1 MTVSIP
7 TTIEQA
13 DGLEPAHRAIV
24 HELVQTWQAHLSGNL
39 AKNTYYQG
47 RAQLK
52 DLGISVPDSLKKLE
66 VSCDWGYKVVEV
78 MADHISFDGFSAADD
93 ATDELLRAISRR
105 NSLRLR
111 VSKAV
116 NSALKYCFTMWV
128 VTATDDGHARI
139 SAYPPT
145 LATGIWNDVDER
157 LDAGMYVVSFERK
170 NGRRTDDPDWVDVML
185 PDCLIRLKRHGE
197 RWSAEYLDNGLGVV
211 SMFVMPYNPDD
222 DRPFGESRITREV
235 MWNIDCAIRA
245 EVNEE
250 IASAFA
256 ASTQKYLLGT
266 DGESFED
273 VSKWEAYIGSI
284 LEVEMNSDGGTPQ
297 FGQLTQPSMQPL
309 TDHFRNICARMSACT
324 GIHVSQFGV
333 VTDNPS
339 SAEAIYA
346 ENEPLVKKCE
356 GFIEQA
362 KVALGKVCLAAL
374 ATENGQS
381 YGEAEEA
388 YEVSVMFA
396 NPSSP
401 QMAQR
406 TDASI
411 KVSSVAP
418 FFAETK
424 EFWRMNG
431 YDDESAELIQRQM
444 AKAKASQLA
453 QQAAMN
459 AAATRAVSADAGD
472 AGDAR

>member
-1 MTVSIP
+1 MTTHIPASI
-7 TTIEQA
+7 EDA
-13 DGLEPAHRAIV
+13 AGLLPEHKPIV
-24 HELVQTWQAHLSGNL
+24 HELVQTWQAHLAGNL
-39 AKNTYYQG
+39 AKNRYYQG
-47 RAQLK
+47 HATLK

-66 VSCDWGYKVVEV
+66 VACDWGYKVVEV
-78 MADHISFDGFSAADD
+78 MADHISLDGFSSPDD
-93 ATDELLRAISRR
+93 GTDELLRSINRR
-105 NSLRLR
+105 NSLKLR

-116 NSALKYCFTMWV
+116 NSALKYSFTMWV

-145 LATGIWNDVDER
+145 LATGIWNDVDEC
-157 LDAGMYVVSFERK
+157 LDAGLYVVSFERK
-170 NGRRTDDPDWVDVML
+170 NGRKTDNPDWVNVML
-185 PDCLIRLKRHGE
+185 PHALIRLKRFGT
-197 RWSAEYLDNGLGVV
+197 RWEATYQDHDLGITP
-211 SMFVMPYNPDD
+211 MFVMPYNPDD

-256 ASTQKYLLGT
+256 SSTQKYLLGT
-266 DGESFED
+266 DGESFDD
-273 VSKWEAYIGSI
+273 VSRWDAYIGSI

-362 KVALGKVCLAAL
+362 KVALGKVCLAAI
-374 ATENGQS
+374 ATEEGTT
-381 YGEAEEA
+381 YGEAEESHD
-388 YEVSVMFA
+388 VSVLFA
-396 NPSSP
+396 NPTSP

-418 FFAETK
+418 YFSETK

-444 AKAKASQLA
+444 DKAKASQLA
-453 QQAAMN
+453 QQAAMSAVAN
-459 AAATRAVSADAGD
+459 KAVSADEGD
-472 AGDAR
+472 AGAA